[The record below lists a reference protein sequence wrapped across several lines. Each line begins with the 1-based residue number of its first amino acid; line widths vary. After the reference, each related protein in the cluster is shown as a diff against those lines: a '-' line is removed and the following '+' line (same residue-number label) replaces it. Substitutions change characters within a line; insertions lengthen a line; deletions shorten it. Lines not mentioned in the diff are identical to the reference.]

1 MGKVHSLYLN
11 LSQTQREN
19 TYMSDDLT
27 PCTIAELDHK
37 RALHT
42 VLFVIVRWRFDRKI
56 LYLLLQPPSVFKVR
70 GDLFI

>member
-1 MGKVHSLYLN
+1 
-11 LSQTQREN
+11 
-19 TYMSDDLT
+19 MSDDLT